1 MKSEK
6 GITLIALLVIIILI
20 CIGILIFKITY
31 SENSSTYVDLDTADI
46 DISDLET
53 DEKKENVD
61 ESLILG
67 SWITDNSPHIVYT
80 FYEDGTGTI
89 GGEGMKEMEINYKL
103 KSKKL
108 SVTYTESNSVTE
120 TDYSIKDDKLY
131 IGFNIV
137 CSRMD

>member
-1 MKSEK
+1 MKGEK
-6 GITLIALLVIIILI
+6 GITLIALLVIIILVF
-20 CIGILIFKITY
+20 IGILIFKITV
-31 SENSSTYVDLDTADI
+31 SENEDTFTDTSDI

-53 DEKKENVD
+53 NKNNQNNDAT
-61 ESLILG
+61 LIIG
-67 SWITDNSPHIVYT
+67 SWVTDNSPHIVYT

-108 SVTYTESNSVTE
+108 SVTYIESNSITE